1 MTSFDLRSV
10 EILSG
15 LDDDALDRL
24 KETVTS
30 CAFARGDTLFNEGE
44 PGNTAYI
51 VTSGEVE
58 ILKISA
64 ERTVRI
70 AVTGPG
76 IIIGEMS
83 LLTGEPRNATA
94 RALVDTELVSIPKAA
109 LDVLLESDVRAVHAL
124 FDVFISRW
132 REQQARLRQSER
144 MAQIG
149 VLTAGLAHEMNNPA
163 AAVTRGSTLLPA
175 AIQRR
180 AAADAALPSNT
191 KLPTASNSGE
201 ALSPIDRA
209 GVEDDLEIVL
219 DRLAVTDAWRVSPA
233 LVDAGYTAIDLSGV
247 DPAAAELVMEA
258 LAARAEVDDLV
269 AEVSEGSKRLSELVA
284 ALKSYSYLD
293 QAPVQDVDVAKGID
307 DTLLILKSKTS
318 GIAVVRSFDPNL
330 PLITAHGSRLN
341 QVWTNLIDNAADAI
355 HEADIEEGRIV
366 VSTGL
371 EHDCIVVKIEN
382 NGPEIPP
389 AVKERIFEAFFTT
402 KEPGKGTG
410 LGLDTVYDVVAN
422 QHHGTI
428 DVDSTPERTVF
439 TVTLPVTPPSSPPP
453 PPQTPLPPP
462 QAPNPPPQGEVP
474 PKAAEGVKD

>member
-1 MTSFDLRSV
+1 VSSFDLRSV
-10 EILSG
+10 EIFSG
-15 LDDDALDRL
+15 LDDDAIDRL
-24 KETVTS
+24 KETVTACS
-30 CAFARGDTLFNEGE
+30 FARGDTLFNEGE
-44 PGNTAYI
+44 SGDTAYI

-58 ILKISA
+58 ILKVSA
-64 ERTVRI
+64 EQTVRI

-76 IIIGEMS
+76 VIIGEMS

-175 AIQRR
+175 AIERR
-180 AAADAALPSNT
+180 AAADAALPSDT
-191 KLPTASNSGE
+191 ELPIASGRRE
-201 ALSPIDRA
+201 MLSPIERA
-209 GVEDDLEIVL
+209 GVEDDLETVL
-219 DRLAVTDAWRVSPA
+219 DQLAVTDAWRVTPV
-233 LVDAGYTAIDLSGV
+233 LVDAGYTAADLAEV
-247 DPAAAELVMEA
+247 EPAIAELVMEA
-258 LAARAEVDDLV
+258 LAARAEVNDLV
-269 AEVSEGSKRLSELVA
+269 AEVAEGSKRLSELVA

-293 QAPVQDVDVAKGID
+293 QAPVQDVDVARGID
-307 DTLLILKSKTS
+307 DTLLILNSKTS
-318 GIAVVRSFDPNL
+318 GIAVVRSFDPDL
-330 PLITAHGSRLN
+330 PRVTAHGSRLN

-355 HEADIEEGRIV
+355 NEADIEDGRIV

-371 EHDCIVVKIEN
+371 EHECIVVKVEN
-382 NGPEIPP
+382 NGPEIPST
-389 AVKERIFEAFFTT
+389 VKDRIFEAFFTT

-428 DVDSTPERTVF
+428 EVDSTEDRTIF
-439 TVTLPVTPPSSPPP
+439 TVRIPITSPSS
-453 PPQTPLPPP
+453 L
-462 QAPNPPPQGEVP
+462 PPPQGEVP
-474 PKAAEGVKD
+474 PEAAEGVKELHAK